1 MLIKRDIFP
10 KLLEHATRKEITL
23 IVGPRQAGK
32 TTLMNLLQ
40 EELIRRG
47 KKTLFMSLD
56 FERDMPSFR
65 SQQALVERLR
75 LEFGF
80 QKAFVFIDEIQ
91 RKRDAGLFIK
101 GIYDMNLPYKF
112 IISGSGS
119 LELKERIHESL
130 IGRKRLFE
138 LNTLSLKEF
147 VNFKTGYK
155 YEDRIKEFFKIDSLA
170 KDFLIEYLNFG
181 GYPRVVLEERL
192 DQKIALIDDIYRSYI
207 EKDISFLLRLER
219 IDALKDLVKLL
230 ASQIGNLINLTEL
243 SSTISITIPTLKNY
257 LYYLEKTFIIKKVT
271 PFYRNIRKEITR
283 SPVFYFYDIG
293 LRNFAIGQFGR
304 LDAINIGFLF
314 ENLIFNLLNEMFPE
328 ADIHFWR
335 TSDGAE
341 VDFIIEFPDRLI
353 PVEVKFK
360 DLKKTR
366 IERSL
371 KNFILKYSP
380 PEAWIINLSLKGEER
395 IEKTLIRFM
404 PFWELLGDG

>member
-10 KLLEHATRKEITL
+10 ELLEHMSRKEITL
-23 IVGPRQAGK
+23 ITGPRQAGK

-40 EELIRRG
+40 EELIKKG
-47 KKTLFMSLD
+47 EKTLFMSLD
-56 FERDMPSFR
+56 FERDMPFFR
-65 SQQALVERLR
+65 SQQTLIERLG
-75 LEFGF
+75 LEFGS

-91 RKRDAGLFIK
+91 RKRDAGLFMK

-147 VNFKTGYK
+147 VNFKIDYR
-155 YEDRIKEFFKIDSLA
+155 YEDRLKEFFRINPLA
-170 KDFLIEYLNFG
+170 KDLLIEYMNFG

-192 DQKIALIDDIYRSYI
+192 DQKISVIDDIYRSYI
-207 EKDISFLLRLER
+207 EKDISFLLRLEK
-219 IDALKDLVKLL
+219 IDALKDLVKIL

-243 SSTISITIPTLKNY
+243 SSTTGITIPTLKNY

-283 SPVFYFYDIG
+283 SPVYYFYDIG

-304 LDAINIGFLF
+304 LDQMNIGFLF
-314 ENLIFNLLNEMFPE
+314 ENLILNLLNERFPV

-353 PVEVKFK
+353 PIEVKFK
-360 DLKKTR
+360 ELKETR
-366 IERSL
+366 IGRSL
-371 KNFILKYSP
+371 KSFILKYSP
-380 PEAWIINLSLKGEER
+380 SEAWIINLSLKEEER
-395 IEKTLIRFM
+395 IENTLIRFM
-404 PFWELLGDG
+404 PFWELIKT